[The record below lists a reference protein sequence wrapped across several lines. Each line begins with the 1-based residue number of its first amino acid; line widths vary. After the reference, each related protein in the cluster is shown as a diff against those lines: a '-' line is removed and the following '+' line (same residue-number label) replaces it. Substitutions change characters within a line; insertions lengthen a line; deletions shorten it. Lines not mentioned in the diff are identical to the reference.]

1 MLQQRDQGSGCSGAQ
16 SEMTERTSRFL
27 FRTNDLPEQ
36 DRLATWLEVIGRRY
50 MRLQIEPREAGRM
63 EASVEALTLPF
74 GEIASAEC
82 DPARF
87 TRTREL
93 LQDGNGDYAF
103 NWVRQSGYRII
114 DNAGETLLG
123 AGDSILLFYGAP
135 GSFGI
140 DRRARLTNVRLN
152 GALVRSK
159 IPDIDERLFHR
170 LPSNGVALRL
180 LQTYVNALLT
190 SGIPADPLLAHNIND
205 HLVDLI
211 AASLREDDDTVERA
225 LADAVP
231 AARLVAAKAEIRE
244 RLYDPALSA
253 GYVALRLGLSERS
266 IYLLFERSGLSF
278 AAFVTEERLKRAAA
292 MLLDPACL
300 DRIGDIALATGFG
313 DLSTF
318 NRSFRRRYGR
328 TPSGMRRSRTP

>member
-1 MLQQRDQGSGCSGAQ
+1 
-16 SEMTERTSRFL
+16 MTERMSRFH
-27 FRTNDLPEQ
+27 FRTDDLPEQ
-36 DRLATWLEVIGRRY
+36 DRLPIWFEVIGRRY
-50 MRLQIEPREAGRM
+50 MRLQIEPCEAGRM
-63 EASVEALTLPF
+63 DASIEALTLPF
-74 GEIASAEC
+74 GDIASAEC

-114 DNAGETLLG
+114 DPAGETLLG
-123 AGDSILLFYGAP
+123 AGDSLLLFYGAP

-152 GALVRSK
+152 GALVRGK

-170 LPSNGVALRL
+170 LPSNGAALRL
-180 LQTYVNALLT
+180 LQAYVDALLA
-190 SGIPADPLLAHNIND
+190 SGIPDDPLLADSINE
-205 HLVDLI
+205 HLVDLV
-211 AASLREDDDTVERA
+211 AASLRDDDDTVERS
-225 LADAVP
+225 LMEAVP
-231 AARLVAAKAEIRE
+231 AARLAAAKAEIRE
-244 RLYDPALSA
+244 QLCDPALSA
-253 GYVALRLGLSERS
+253 GSVARRLGLSERS
-266 IYLLFERSGLSF
+266 ISLLFERSGLSF

-292 MLLDPACL
+292 MLVDPACL
-300 DRIGDIALATGFG
+300 DKIGDIALATGFG

-328 TPSGMRRSRTP
+328 TPSGMRRSRPS